1 MKNEYLSQLQYSP
14 LGEGGNQFSYSPLAA
29 GGLGTSS
36 FKHVSYLWD
45 DAKAA
50 ELAGDEVALLVYR
63 SNLLGADLRLTN
75 YGGGNTSCKVM
86 SKDPLTGN
94 EVEVMWVKG
103 SGGDLGTMKR
113 SGLAALYVDRL
124 RSLTNVYRGVEHED
138 EMVELFNHCI
148 YDLASKAPSIDT
160 PLHGFLPFKHI
171 DHLHPDA
178 AIAIAAAKDGKQIT
192 KDLFNRKIGWVEWRR
207 PGFELGL
214 ELKRCLDENPG
225 IRGIMLGSHGLFTWG
240 DTAYESYINTLEVI
254 ETCAQYLEDN
264 YGKKGEI
271 FGGQK
276 LASASKEDRLKKA
289 STLAPVLRGLCS
301 ETAVKNSPSG
311 AGGMVG
317 HFTDDDRV
325 LQFINSND
333 LDRLAPMGTS
343 CPDHFLRTKIS
354 PLVLNLSVEEDVTN
368 SGAIKEKITPLFAA
382 YRQMYADYYNTC
394 KHGNSPAMRDPNPVV
409 ILYPGIGMFTFAK
422 DKQTARVAAEFYI
435 NAINVMKGAEAV
447 SEYTSLPRQE
457 AFNIEYWLLEEAK
470 LQRMPKPKALS
481 GRIALVT
488 GSAGGIGKAISKKFA
503 DEGAVV
509 VINDNDA
516 QRLES
521 AKEELSK
528 QYGKDVFTT
537 ALLDVTDGTTI
548 KTAFETAALA
558 FGGVDIVVN
567 CAGISISKPIEEHSE
582 KDWDL
587 LYDILVKGQFLV
599 TQAGVEVMR
608 KQGFGGDVLNIVS
621 KNALVSG
628 PNNAGYGSA
637 KAAQLHLSRLN
648 AAELGKDHIRV
659 NTVNPDA
666 VISDSKIWA
675 GAWAEGRAKAYGVT
689 VEELPA
695 YYAKR
700 TLLNEIIL
708 PSDIANACYA
718 FVGGLLGK
726 STGNVL
732 NVDGGVAMAF
742 VR

>member
-1 MKNEYLSQLQYSP
+1 MSVKETN
-14 LGEGGNQFSYSPLAA
+14 
-29 GGLGTSS
+29 

-50 ELAGDEVALLVYR
+50 ELAGDEVALLIYR

-75 YGGGNTSCKVM
+75 YGGGNTSCKVIA
-86 SKDPLTGN
+86 KDPLTGTDT
-94 EVEVMWVKG
+94 EVMWVKG
-103 SGGDLGTMKR
+103 SGGDLGTLKK

-124 RSLTNVYRGVEHED
+124 RSLTNVYSGIAHED

-148 YDLASKAPSIDT
+148 FDLSSKAPSIDT

-178 AIAIAAAKDGKQIT
+178 AIAIAAAKDGKKIT
-192 KDLFNRKIGWVEWRR
+192 QELFNGTIGWVEWQR
-207 PGFELGL
+207 PGFDLGL
-214 ELKRCLDENPG
+214 KLKQCLDENPG

-240 DTAYESYINTLEVI
+240 DTAYESYINTLEII
-254 ETCAQYLEDN
+254 EQSAEYLEQN
-264 YGKKGEI
+264 YGKKGPV
-271 FGGQK
+271 FGGVK
-276 LASASKEDRLKKA
+276 LTSPAEDIRKKQA
-289 STLAPVLRGLCS
+289 IAIAPVLRGFCS
-301 ETAVKNSPSG
+301 GHVR
-311 AGGMVG
+311 MIG
-317 HFTDDDRV
+317 HFTDDARV
-325 LQFINSND
+325 LEFTNSND
-333 LDRLAPMGTS
+333 LDRLAPLGTS

-354 PLVLNLSVEEDVTN
+354 PLVLAIKADDDLSDTK
-368 SGAIKEKITPLFAA
+368 AIKEKLAPAFEAYRKMYAA
-382 YRQMYADYYNTC
+382 YYESC
-394 KHGNSPAMRDPNPVV
+394 KHPNSPAMRDANPVV

-422 DKQTARVAAEFYI
+422 DKQTARVASEFYI
-435 NAINVMKGAEAV
+435 NAINVMKGAEAI

-470 LQRMPKPKALS
+470 LQRMPKPKSLS

-488 GSAGGIGKAISKKFA
+488 GSAGGIGKAIAKKFA
-503 DEGAVV
+503 NEGACV

-516 QRLES
+516 TRL
-521 AKEELSK
+521 AHANEEFLS
-528 QYGKDVFTT
+528 QYGKDVYTT
-537 ALLDVTDGTTI
+537 ALMDVTDKEAI
-548 KTAFETAALA
+548 NKAYEAAVLA
-558 FGGVDIVVN
+558 FAGVDLVVN
-567 CAGISISKPIEEHSE
+567 CAGLSISKPIEEHTE

-587 LYDILVKGQFLV
+587 LYDVLVKGQFLV
-599 TQAGVEVMR
+599 TQAGVEIMR
-608 KQGFGGDVLNIVS
+608 KQDTGGDVINIVS

-648 AAELGKDHIRV
+648 AAELGKDNIRV
-659 NTVNPDA
+659 NVVNPDA

-675 GAWAEGRAKAYGVT
+675 GDWAAGRAKAYGVT

-708 PSDIANACYA
+708 PEDIANACFA
-718 FVGGLLGK
+718 LVGGLLNK